1 MSLLAALGLQE
12 LEAKWPA
19 RIVPPGA
26 PVGRL
31 AFAAAELLD
40 GGTAAKEWD
49 TITLGSD
56 TKSARKG
63 EVSWKLD
70 APQTVYGFAYWWE
83 AELIEGITLSTA
95 PDAPAT
101 HWEQLYFPLQTPI
114 SLEAGESVLVTLR
127 SRSSEEAGTHLDR
140 SAYVLL
146 ARLADEHCRVGELAE
161 HLCLDVSTVSR
172 QVHALEQR
180 GLVRRE
186 PHPIDRRGSVVVIA
200 PEGREALEQHR
211 QARRKVFADLLDDVS
226 ADELEAVTAMLD
238 RLAARIEA
246 MAGA

>member
-1 MSLLAALGLQE
+1 MDSIAGTMSAVNGFTDALG
-12 LEAKWPA
+12 
-19 RIVPPGA
+19 RIV
-26 PVGRL
+26 R
-31 AFAAAELLD
+31 FA
-40 GGTAAKEWD
+40 
-49 TITLGSD
+49 TLP
-56 TKSARKG
+56 R
-63 EVSWKLD
+63 
-70 APQTVYGFAYWWE
+70 F
-83 AELIEGITLSTA
+83 IERVA
-95 PDAPAT
+95 
-101 HWEQLYFPLQTPI
+101 
-114 SLEAGESVLVTLR
+114 
-127 SRSSEEAGTHLDR
+127 EEAGTHLDR